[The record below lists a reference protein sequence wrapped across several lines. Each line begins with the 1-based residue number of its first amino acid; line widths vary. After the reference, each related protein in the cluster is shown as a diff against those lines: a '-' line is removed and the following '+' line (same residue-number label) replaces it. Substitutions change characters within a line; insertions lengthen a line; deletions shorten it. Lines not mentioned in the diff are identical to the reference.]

1 MFNILEALK
10 NNLQRPRPLHTD
22 RINTHMP
29 SRAMIYSA
37 LDSKPIGAC
46 IRSAYMDIKQY
57 PSSNPMGIYM
67 KMTTEAGKLWEEWVI
82 DQYKQIGIYTDHSV
96 KLYDPTKFISGE
108 LDILHYN
115 PITNEQEV
123 TEVKQYN
130 GSNYSASAS
139 LTGSGKNMRP
149 APKDPNL
156 LQVFTYLLMLRN
168 TGNTAINFVNLLYID
183 RSCGSFSNNFQ
194 FRISLTEVS
203 GIIHPL
209 VEYFDAKGDVQQYV
223 DTRITDKALFEK
235 NAMLDAFVENE
246 ILPPRDYKLKYTDSA
261 IEAMYL
267 AKEISTFKYNKWKA
281 DTSLNAFGD
290 WQCTYCK
297 YGPNLEGFST
307 CWSVEA

>member
-1 MFNILEALK
+1 MFNILAAFK
-10 NNLQRPRPLHTD
+10 NNLQRQSPLSTE

-29 SRAMIYSA
+29 SRAMCYSA
-37 LDSKPIGAC
+37 TDNKPIGAC
-46 IRSAYMDIKQY
+46 IRSAYMDIKRY
-57 PSSNPMGIYM
+57 PASNPMGIYM
-67 KMTTEAGKLWEEWVI
+67 KMTTEAGRLWESWVI
-82 DQYKQIGIYTDHSV
+82 NQYKEIGIYIDHSV

-115 PITNEQEV
+115 PETEAYEV

-130 GSNYSASAS
+130 GSNYSAASS

-168 TGNTAINFVNLLYID
+168 TGNETIQYVNLLYID

-194 FRISLTEVS
+194 FRVSLVESNGVVY
-203 GIIHPL
+203 PQ
-209 VEYFDAKGDVQQYV
+209 VEYFDNEGEVQTYI
-223 DTRITDKALFEK
+223 DYRITEEAIFEK
-235 NAMLDAFVENE
+235 NSMLDTFVENE
-246 ILPPRDYKLKYTDSA
+246 MLPPRDYSLKYTDFE
-261 IEAMYL
+261 IESMYA
-267 AKEISTFKYNKWKA
+267 AKEISAYKYNKWKA
-281 DTSLNAFGD
+281 DPKINVIGD

-307 CWSVEA
+307 CWSLQE